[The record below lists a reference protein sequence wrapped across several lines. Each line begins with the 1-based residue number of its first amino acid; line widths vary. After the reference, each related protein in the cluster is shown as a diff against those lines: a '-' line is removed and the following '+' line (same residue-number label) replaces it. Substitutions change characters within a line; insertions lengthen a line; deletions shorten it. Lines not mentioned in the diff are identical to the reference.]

1 MCVSVSVCLCLCLC
15 LCVFVC
21 VSLSVSLCAGSV
33 EKDNNSTTMN
43 YCSGA
48 FLYIT
53 VRFRLFGSLC

>member
-1 MCVSVSVCLCLCLC
+1 MSVCV
-15 LCVFVC
+15 CVCVCVC